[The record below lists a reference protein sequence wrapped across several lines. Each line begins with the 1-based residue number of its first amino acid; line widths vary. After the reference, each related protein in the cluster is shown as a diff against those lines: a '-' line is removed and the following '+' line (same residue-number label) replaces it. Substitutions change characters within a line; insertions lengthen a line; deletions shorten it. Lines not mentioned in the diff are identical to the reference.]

1 MRFYRVLGIK
11 FESGVTS
18 VSEILIRSFNGLK
31 QVIERAWEKVKE
43 YYFLVWIGL
52 GLIFMYPLIAKI
64 FGG

>member
-1 MRFYRVLGIK
+1 MRFYRVLGMK
-11 FESGVTS
+11 FESVVTS

-52 GLIFMYPLIAKI
+52 GLIFLYPLIAKI

>member
-1 MRFYRVLGIK
+1 MKLYRVIEMYFNCGVIK
-11 FESGVTS
+11 
-18 VSEILIRSFNGLK
+18 VSEIFIHSFNGLK
-31 QVIERAWEKVKE
+31 RGIEATWDKVKE